1 MNESIL
7 TKQYLLSVGTEG
19 LCIGIMTMAAFLTGY
34 RDHNAVLA
42 STMAFGTLCMSRL
55 VHGFNCK
62 DSKPVIFT
70 KRFWNNKYLI
80 GAFVLGM
87 LLITMVLLIPGV
99 HGLFKVQTLNMQQ
112 YFIVCGLAFFNLP
125 VIQVLKGVK
134 EWN

>member
-1 MNESIL
+1 MDL
-7 TKQYLLSVGTEG
+7 TAK
-19 LCIGIMTMAAFLTGY
+19 I
-34 RDHNAVLA
+34 
-42 STMAFGTLCMSRL
+42 
-55 VHGFNCK
+55 
-62 DSKPVIFT
+62 SKPVIFT

-112 YFIVCGLAFFNLP
+112 YFIVCGLAFLNLP

-134 EWN
+134 EWNLKKKH